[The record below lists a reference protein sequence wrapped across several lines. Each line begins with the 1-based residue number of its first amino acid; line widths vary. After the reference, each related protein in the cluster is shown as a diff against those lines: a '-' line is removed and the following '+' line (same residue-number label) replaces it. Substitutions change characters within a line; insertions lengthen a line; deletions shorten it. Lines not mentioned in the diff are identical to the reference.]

1 MGLDAVGHG
10 PIGQKDE
17 LGSGS
22 ETRAEEG
29 ERTGAEGKN
38 SKNEIAANCVN
49 RREEKETLS
58 SLIQLFLAVRDA
70 HAPA

>member
-10 PIGQKDE
+10 PIEQKDA

-29 ERTGAEGKN
+29 ERTGVEG
-38 SKNEIAANCVN
+38 
-49 RREEKETLS
+49 T
-58 SLIQLFLAVRDA
+58 IQKMKSPQTV
-70 HAPA
+70 